1 VVLLEVLKTAV
12 AATADHQVE
21 DTAAPWSVALV
32 RRRSPGAAIVLVIR
46 GHVSRTGRRSS
57 LVV

>member
-1 VVLLEVLKTAV
+1 
-12 AATADHQVE
+12 
-21 DTAAPWSVALV
+21 V